1 MGEKCRFYADV
12 QSLQSEVT
20 GSNFLVTVSY
30 PDGRKETFL
39 VDFGLYQGSTD
50 QEVLNYKI
58 GFKPEKLV
66 SIILTH
72 AHVDHC
78 GRIPMLYKHGAT
90 CRTLMTND
98 TMKVAEKLI
107 INTESIISC
116 DQDKEPI
123 YNFQNLENAL
133 KEFRACEY
141 DEFVKITPNI
151 KVMFI
156 QNQHIQGAASVYVVL
171 SYKGEEDIT
180 LLFSGDYNSVNAFS
194 SRRSTFPCNILERPL
209 SMLIL
214 ESTYGARKR
223 DDVEHGLFKREIE
236 QLVEERK
243 TIIIPAFAFG
253 RYQTVLYQL
262 KQLEDEGVLG
272 DIPIFM
278 DGGLGLEITYLW
290 KYLETVEIK
299 DFIPY
304 RAFAV
309 EDRKQIM
316 GLKTPKIVV
325 TTSGMGNFGPAR
337 EYIPRYISEKWAA
350 IYLTGYTSPDSVSR
364 KILETQDG
372 EVIKVSGI
380 VREKH
385 AIVKCTGEFSSHAR
399 KEDLVNLVRQFK
411 KVNFLMLSH
420 GDEEAKNSLSKSC
433 YALENVKDV
442 GIVDGKTD
450 FRVNCYGLVKT
461 FSI

>member
-1 MGEKCRFYADV
+1 M
-12 QSLQSEVT
+12 
-20 GSNFLVTVSY
+20 
-30 PDGRKETFL
+30 
-39 VDFGLYQGSTD
+39 
-50 QEVLNYKI
+50 
-58 GFKPEKLV
+58 
-66 SIILTH
+66 
-72 AHVDHC
+72 
-78 GRIPMLYKHGAT
+78 
-90 CRTLMTND
+90 
-98 TMKVAEKLI
+98 
-107 INTESIISC
+107 
-116 DQDKEPI
+116 
-123 YNFQNLENAL
+123 
-133 KEFRACEY
+133 
-141 DEFVKITPNI
+141 
-151 KVMFI
+151 
-156 QNQHIQGAASVYVVL
+156 
-171 SYKGEEDIT
+171 
-180 LLFSGDYNSVNAFS
+180 
-194 SRRSTFPCNILERPL
+194 
-209 SMLIL
+209 
-214 ESTYGARKR
+214 
-223 DDVEHGLFKREIE
+223 
-236 QLVEERK
+236 
-243 TIIIPAFAFG
+243 
-253 RYQTVLYQL
+253 LYQL

-309 EDRKQIM
+309 KDRKQIM

>member
-98 TMKVAEKLI
+98 TMKVAEKLL

-171 SYKGEEDIT
+171 SYKGEEE
-180 LLFSGDYNSVNAFS
+180 Y
-194 SRRSTFPCNILERPL
+194 
-209 SMLIL
+209 
-214 ESTYGARKR
+214 Y
-223 DDVEHGLFKREIE
+223 
-236 QLVEERK
+236 
-243 TIIIPAFAFG
+243 
-253 RYQTVLYQL
+253 
-262 KQLEDEGVLG
+262 
-272 DIPIFM
+272 
-278 DGGLGLEITYLW
+278 
-290 KYLETVEIK
+290 
-299 DFIPY
+299 FI
-304 RAFAV
+304 V
-309 EDRKQIM
+309 
-316 GLKTPKIVV
+316 
-325 TTSGMGNFGPAR
+325 
-337 EYIPRYISEKWAA
+337 
-350 IYLTGYTSPDSVSR
+350 
-364 KILETQDG
+364 
-372 EVIKVSGI
+372 
-380 VREKH
+380 
-385 AIVKCTGEFSSHAR
+385 
-399 KEDLVNLVRQFK
+399 
-411 KVNFLMLSH
+411 
-420 GDEEAKNSLSKSC
+420 
-433 YALENVKDV
+433 
-442 GIVDGKTD
+442 
-450 FRVNCYGLVKT
+450 FR
-461 FSI
+461 